1 MKSLPFLL
9 LALTVTQISQAASLR
24 WTYKDDTNAEL
35 NHVIEK
41 VNASS
46 GLKLTAKDFL
56 KIEERNLAT
65 SKFLMLSQLKQ
76 GVPVRGKNIRL
87 WTDLKTGS
95 LIQAEVE
102 VSTLNLKSDMS
113 KVIATLKSTEVAQN
127 TMQVVR
133 TFLKGHEDRLIH
145 DMNVQDQWDNGKLVR
160 TITVK
165 ARRGKH
171 IIDIALPSMKVIK
184 SQYREFPQA
193 DLEKAAAEE
202 YITLKAQVFPI
213 YEEVESNHEPLNPIP
228 GELKYIKNKV
238 HISKRRD
245 PYEAMKT
252 RRYTE
257 DFYNPLLAETEQG
270 RKEGYWS
277 GTSLRSQAKIIH
289 DDLKLKKNK
298 YRKNGGLILD
308 GKYVTI
314 NIHPAAKQ
322 KFKDIDFDFRHSTNF
337 YPQWVQGEDGKYEVS
352 PQGGLLGKPILSAY
366 DVLNTKIER
375 LKDHD
380 PVQYI
385 NNGFDEIQVYY
396 AVTTLMESLQ
406 AMGMTDPDLSTRPF
420 HAYLYDPDIS
430 MRDNAYYTD
439 DTINF
444 TTYSPE
450 SANAARDNS
459 TIWHELGHGVMDR
472 LMGDHL
478 ILADTG
484 GLSEGM
490 ADFVAALV
498 IEDKM
503 KGENFPGSN
512 EFRIINH
519 TGFLLT
525 NEVHDDGEA
534 YGGTMKDILNAAIAT
549 FGRNGLAKMSDL
561 TMETMRLARNNPGLT
576 ANGWFEHMLFADE
589 RGSEIRKS
597 GEFKNLITTS
607 LAGRNFSMSGAA
619 PADFILKNG
628 EEVVTDSTLGA
639 RENPIRLNMGA
650 SEKKTYNL
658 SVQLKSSEFYKFRY
672 PVKVKVEYKKGALQ
686 GAIRWD
692 AEDAEQVVILN
703 NENEVAKIPVTA
715 SGKCDNINQEDGTCK
730 DYAYVQIFND
740 GDGAKPSAKKRF
752 YLRIKTAK

>member
-1 MKSLPFLL
+1 MKKLPLL
-9 LALTVTQISQAASLR
+9 VMALTFAQLSQAASVR
-24 WTYKDDTNAEL
+24 WTYKEDTNADL

-41 VNASS
+41 INTAT
-46 GLKLTAKDFL
+46 GLKLTMSDFM
-56 KIEERNLAT
+56 KIEDRPLAT
-65 SKFLMLSQLKQ
+65 SKFVMLAQSIQ
-76 GVPVRGKNIRL
+76 GLPIRGKNIRL
-87 WTDLKTGS
+87 WTDSKTGT
-95 LIQAEVE
+95 LIQVE
-102 VSTLNLKSDMS
+102 ADVNKVSKSQKSANLVLASLKSK
-113 KVIATLKSTEVAQN
+113 KVADQTMNLVKSVLKSHEDKLMTDFAYTDHWDNGE
-127 TMQVVR
+127 VVR
-133 TFLKGHEDRLIH
+133 T
-145 DMNVQDQWDNGKLVR
+145 VV
-160 TITVK
+160 VK

-171 IIDIALPSMKVIK
+171 HIDISVGKNLVIK
-184 SQYREFPQA
+184 SAYHEFPQA
-193 DLEKAAAEE
+193 DGE
-202 YITLKAQVFPI
+202 YMTLKANVYPV
-213 YEEVESNHEPLNPIP
+213 YEEVESDHQVLMPIP
-228 GELKYIKNKV
+228 AELKYIKTKV
-238 HISKRRD
+238 HVSKHGD

-277 GTSLRSQAKIIH
+277 GTMLRNQAKVVQE
-289 DDLKLKKNK
+289 DLKLKKNK

-308 GKYVTI
+308 GRFVTI
-314 NIHPAAKQ
+314 NIHPAAAA
-322 KFKDIDFDFRHSTNF
+322 KFKDVDFNFRHSTNF

-352 PQGGLLGKPILSAY
+352 PQGGLLGRPIKSAD
-366 DVLNTKIER
+366 DVLNARIQR

-385 NNGFDEIQVYY
+385 NDGFDEIQVYY

-406 AMGMTDPDLSTRPF
+406 SMGMTDPDLSTRPF

-503 KGENFPGSN
+503 KGETFPGSN

-534 YGGTMKDILNAAIAT
+534 YGGTMKDILDAAVKAM
-549 FGRNGLAKMSDL
+549 GRDGLKKMTDL
-561 TMETMRLARNNPGLT
+561 TMETMRLTRNNPGLT
-576 ANGWFEHMLFADE
+576 ANGWFEHMLFADA
-589 RGSEIRKS
+589 RGSDVRKP
-597 GEFKNLITTS
+597 GELESLIKSS
-607 LAGRNFSMSGAA
+607 LAGRNFSLGA

-628 EEVVTDSTLGA
+628 NEVVTNSTPGS
-639 RENPIRLNMGA
+639 RENAIRLSMA
-650 SEKKTYNL
+650 ATEKKTYNL
-658 SVQLKSSEFYKFRY
+658 SVQLKSSESYKFRY

-692 AEDAEQVVILN
+692 GEDVDQSYIIN
-703 NENEVAKIPVTA
+703 NESEIVNIPVTA
-715 SGKCDNINQEDGTCK
+715 SGKCDSINQEDGTCK

-752 YLRIKTAK
+752 YLRIKTK